1 MKKNVYCKPLVEV
14 THGLLIVVFP
24 NTYLVTKIQKDSPHK
39 VKLHDNY
46 KYLINMVG
54 EASYKFDS
62 KDESCIVEEPPLHI
76 STIRTWIHSF
86 FC

>member
-1 MKKNVYCKPLVEV
+1 MKV
-14 THGLLIVVFP
+14 THVLLIVVFT
-24 NTYLVTKIQKDSPHK
+24 NTYLVTNIKKDSPHK

-54 EASYKFDS
+54 EASSKLDS

-76 STIRTWIHSF
+76 STIRTWIHSL